1 MMFTSVYMNYDTY
14 SRMQFKWP
22 TYAIQYSIYSPEIMG
37 PYYASDGG
45 GLELAL

>member
-22 TYAIQYSIYSPEIMG
+22 TYALYSPEIMG
-37 PYYASDGG
+37 PYYAGGGG